1 MNKQIIENAILSAM
15 NLISDELDS
24 IINDDLREQFEIT
37 LAELDIA
44 LKELK
49 KE

>member
-1 MNKQIIENAILSAM
+1 MNKVIIENAILSAM

-24 IINDDLREQFEIT
+24 IIIDDLRDQFEIT
-37 LAELDIA
+37 LAELELA

-49 KE
+49 KD

>member
-1 MNKQIIENAILSAM
+1 MNKQIIENAIMSAI
-15 NLISDELDS
+15 NLISEELDS
-24 IINDDLREQFEIT
+24 IIHDELLNKFEIT
-37 LAELDIA
+37 LAELDNA

>member
-1 MNKQIIENAILSAM
+1 MNKTIIENAILSAM
-15 NLISDELDS
+15 NLISNNLEETESDELPDQ
-24 IINDDLREQFEIT
+24 LEIT
-37 LAELDIA
+37 LAQLENA